1 MAFIRLSLMTPR
13 SGQEEALTDLLD
25 RLVKYF
31 QDKPGCIAACRISAD
46 PHATDKRV
54 GKISIWESEE
64 DANRMSSDQHDLALE
79 AEIKLLAVDT
89 THEEHSFIGTR

>member
-1 MAFIRLSLMTPR
+1 MTPR
-13 SGQEEALTDLLD
+13 SGQEEALTGLLD
-25 RLVKYF
+25 RLVQYF
-31 QDKPGCIAACRISAD
+31 QDKPGCTAAYRISAD
-46 PHATDKRV
+46 PHAKDNRV

-79 AEIKLLAVDT
+79 SEIKLLAVDT